1 MELDYWMERN
11 NSYELICGR
20 IMTILIAIHYLYHLI
35 LASVV
40 S

>member
-11 NSYELICGR
+11 NSCELIYGR